1 MAPLAHALTK
11 ESCHDLSYSLSVR
24 VICVM
29 TASRFE
35 QEALPQMRALESF
48 ALQLCKD
55 KQHSQD
61 LVQETMLKA
70 YTYFHTYREG
80 TNCRAWL
87 FQICK
92 NSYINEVRKR
102 QHQPMAVDF
111 QAEESGEW
119 PQRSDDATREL
130 HVRLDD
136 QHDSNIVTEALG
148 DEVYRAL
155 AVLPSDY
162 QTVLILC
169 DIEGHTYDEI
179 AEYMRAPIGTIR
191 SRIHR
196 GRRLLA
202 NRLARYARSQGFT
215 HPQESSQN

>member
-1 MAPLAHALTK
+1 MPL
-11 ESCHDLSYSLSVR
+11 
-24 VICVM
+24 
-29 TASRFE
+29 SRFE
-35 QEALPQMRALESF
+35 QEALSQMRALQSF
-48 ALQLCKD
+48 AFQLCRD
-55 KQHSQD
+55 EQYSQD

-70 YTYFHTYREG
+70 YLYFHTYQEG

-102 QHQPMAVDF
+102 QHQPVPVDL

-119 PQRSDDATREL
+119 SQRSDEVARDV
-130 HVRLDD
+130 HVRANDRYTETMAI
-136 QHDSNIVTEALG
+136 DSLG
-148 DEVYRAL
+148 DEVYEAL

-179 AEYMRAPIGTIR
+179 AEYVRAPIGTIR

-196 GRRLLA
+196 GRKMLA
-202 NRLARYARSQGFT
+202 DRLAHYARSQGFARQTSPT
-215 HPQESSQN
+215 HN